1 MWECHFK
8 DIKKMRVCHKSVTHL
23 FLFFSFSQIRNLKK
37 TFLFTTKPKLSQ
49 ARALPFR
56 KRFVSLQKTS

>member
-1 MWECHFK
+1 
-8 DIKKMRVCHKSVTHL
+8 MRVCHKSVTHP
-23 FLFFSFSQIRNLKK
+23 FYFFPFHRYEIFKK